1 MAIDMENFW
10 PSVVQVVPTDNHEVY
25 AYFNDGSIRLFDL
38 KPLLK
43 SGTVFEPLRD
53 LATFKEKL
61 TVINGTVAWDMGG
74 NRDPKKCVDIDEF
87 SLFSQDPVEEPKW
100 ILN

>member
-74 NRDPKKCVDIDEF
+74 NRDPRKCVDIDEF

>member
-53 LATFKEKL
+53 LSTFKEKL

>member
-43 SGTVFEPLRD
+43 SGTVFEPLQD

-87 SLFSQDPVEEPKW
+87 SLFSQDPVEEPEW

>member
-43 SGTVFEPLRD
+43 SGTVFEPLQD
-53 LATFKEKL
+53 LAAFKEKL

-74 NRDPKKCVDIDEF
+74 NRDPRKCVDIDEF

>member
-25 AYFNDGSIRLFDL
+25 AYFKDGSIRLFDL

-74 NRDPKKCVDIDEF
+74 NRDPRKCVDIDEF
-87 SLFSQDPVEEPKW
+87 SLFSQDPVKEPEW